1 MGSERARRPSRAA
14 RATDRFQREVAKT
27 VRRFTALMT
36 ELARRAVVREA
47 ELGLAATGSHRR
59 RASDALLT
67 SGVLP
72 GHSRPGR
79 GSRRTAAELDELAAR
94 FVAFVA
100 ENPGLG
106 IEQTNEHLGTTT
118 ADLALPIRKLV
129 AADALKTEGRNRATR
144 YFIPVAPPPELRT
157 TTSLAAHPSASGM
170 ARSSSPRSSDRW
182 RRWQHMRVQRAGRPS
197 WLIQRWCASMIWST
211 GSPRSTCRR

>member
-1 MGSERARRPSRAA
+1 MIARSRQQPPRRAPPQSYPGLE
-14 RATDRFQREVAKT
+14 TDRFQREVAKC

-36 ELARRAVVREA
+36 DLARRAVVREA
-47 ELGLAATGSHRR
+47 ELVLAAPDSHRH
-59 RASDALLT
+59 RAPDALPT

-72 GHSRPGR
+72 PGHPSQGR
-79 GSRRTAAELDELAAR
+79 RSRRTAAELDELAAR

-106 IEQTNEHLGTTT
+106 IEQINEQLGTTT

-144 YFIPVAPPPELRT
+144 YFIPVTPPPELRT
-157 TTSLAAHPSASGM
+157 SSSLAAHPVAVGM
-170 ARSSSPRSSDRW
+170 GAPQLAAR
-182 RRWQHMRVQRAGRPS
+182 
-197 WLIQRWCASMIWST
+197 L
-211 GSPRSTCRR
+211 

>member
-1 MGSERARRPSRAA
+1 M
-14 RATDRFQREVAKT
+14 
-27 VRRFTALMT
+27 RRFTALMT
-36 ELARRAVVREA
+36 DLARRAVVREA

-59 RASDALLT
+59 RAPDALPT

-72 GHSRPGR
+72 PGHPSPGR
-79 GSRRTAAELDELAAR
+79 RSRRTAAEMNELAAR

-106 IEQTNEHLGTTT
+106 IEQINEQLGTTT

-157 TTSLAAHPSASGM
+157 TSSLAAHPAAGGW
-170 ARSSSPRSSDRW
+170 ARPSSPRSSDRW
-182 RRWQHMRVQRAGRPS
+182 RRWQHMRVQRASLPS
-197 WLIQRWCASMIWST
+197 WPIQRWCASMSWST
-211 GSPRSTCRR
+211 GSHRSTCRC